1 MNRHDVD
8 KDKEEDIQEDLLRAR
23 AIFTL
28 EFMIRIVG
36 EKFHP
41 DSLTS
46 FYLDSDGGHLF
57 SLEAAMKLDDELA
70 FAKEVL
76 GNEIYEI
83 VNTITNP

>member
-1 MNRHDVD
+1 MSWFGSKEVD
-8 KDKEEDIQEDLLRAR
+8 SKEELLRAR

-28 EFMIRIVG
+28 EFFHRVVG
-36 EKFHP
+36 DKFHP

-46 FYLDSDGGHLF
+46 SYEDKEGGHLF
-57 SLEAAMKLDDELA
+57 SLEAATKLDDELA

-83 VNTITNP
+83 SNAIALLS

>member
-1 MNRHDVD
+1 MSWFSK
-8 KDKEEDIQEDLLRAR
+8 KDDEEEVKEEALRVK
-23 AIFTL
+23 AIFTV
-28 EFMIRIVG
+28 EFFMRVVG

-46 FYLDSDGGHLF
+46 FYLDKEGNHLF
-57 SLEAAMKLDDELA
+57 SLEASMRLDDELA

-83 VNTITNP
+83 MNTIANP